1 MDVAEAVRRWHD
13 QIDWA
18 KLTDQARAGRCLGR
32 LRAALEIADA
42 VLGMEHHREVFSS
55 LPSLRPSQR
64 LALGRLYLTS
74 LLDPRSQQDD
84 LMQGRFF
91 LLMDSWL
98 DSARLL
104 APRLFPSRAHARS
117 LCPSSWRRA
126 PGLPQVYYYLHSADR
141 VLKRGSSSPSS

>member
-32 LRAALEIADA
+32 LRGALEIADA